1 VIDWNFLETEL
12 ENFRRGGLYREP
24 DNGSVRQSWL
34 RAAEAQGR
42 IPIDASSNDY
52 LGYAAGPVSR
62 ETYRGA
68 SGSGASR
75 LIHGTRPI
83 HRALEGEITTW
94 VDQPATLLFA
104 SGYAANVGAIG
115 SMAQSGDL
123 VISDALN
130 HASIIDGC
138 QLSRAEVAVFRH
150 ADIGAVES
158 ILRLKGPTRR
168 CWVVTESYF
177 SMDGDSPDL
186 RALRSICDQ
195 HQAALVVD
203 EAHALGVFGARGS
216 GLCNQNGIKPD
227 ILIGTFGK
235 ALGAQ
240 GAFVASTTVFRNWLW
255 NRARSFVYSTALSPM
270 LAAVVHEN
278 LTRAQQDESGR
289 AWLEAAGS
297 ELRRLLM
304 NAGVRVLESSYG
316 PIVPIILGTPERAVA
331 IANKLITQG
340 ILVQA
345 IRPPTV
351 AADSC
356 RIRVTLNSTFSD
368 EQIRRLADSIIRVCA
383 E

>member
-1 VIDWNFLETEL
+1 
-12 ENFRRGGLYREP
+12 
-24 DNGSVRQSWL
+24 
-34 RAAEAQGR
+34 
-42 IPIDASSNDY
+42 
-52 LGYAAGPVSR
+52 
-62 ETYRGA
+62 
-68 SGSGASR
+68 
-75 LIHGTRPI
+75 
-83 HRALEGEITTW
+83 
-94 VDQPATLLFA
+94 
-104 SGYAANVGAIG
+104 
-115 SMAQSGDL
+115 MAQSGDL
-123 VISDALN
+123 IISDALN

-138 QLSRAEVAVFRH
+138 RLSKAEVTVFRH
-150 ADIGAVES
+150 VDIGAVES
-158 ILRLKGPTRR
+158 ILRMEGSKRR

-186 RALRSICDQ
+186 CALRSICDQ
-195 HQAALVVD
+195 HRAALVVD
-203 EAHALGVFGARGS
+203 EAHALGVFGAGGS
-216 GLCNQNGIKPD
+216 GLCSQNGLKPD

-240 GAFVASTTVFRNWLW
+240 GAFVASTTLFRNWLW

-278 LTRAQQDESGR
+278 LTRAQQDKSGR
-289 AWLEAAGS
+289 VRLETAGG

-304 NAGVRVLESSYG
+304 SAGVRVLESSYG
-316 PIVPIILGTPERAVA
+316 PIVPVLLGTPERAVA
-331 IANKLITQG
+331 VTNDLVAQG

-368 EQIRRLADSIIRVCA
+368 EHIRRLADSIIEACA